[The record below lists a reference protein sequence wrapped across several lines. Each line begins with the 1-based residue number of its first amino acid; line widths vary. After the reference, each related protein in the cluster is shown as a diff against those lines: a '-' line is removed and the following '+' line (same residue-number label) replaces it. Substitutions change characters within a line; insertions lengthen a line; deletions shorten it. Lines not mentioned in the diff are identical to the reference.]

1 MRRNRRTSF
10 LILFLLCGII
20 IPITLTRSLTN
31 ERQQFYGVVYE
42 QATLLDSKFS
52 HNKGALSDYPSSSR
66 ISAMTNALAAT
77 ILFNEYNKGGSIDL
91 LNIAQ
96 KIVKASKES
105 FINTYHN
112 DSRGFTSLY
121 DFAIEDDSFVKSR
134 LFFRDQVLMLE
145 AFTKCILSLDETDD
159 AQKVPYEGLV
169 KNTKNFIEDY
179 LIEPDEI
186 WIDSL
191 FTYNTTLYTKNRFI
205 IIENICWTIWAA
217 LNLPPGFDSS
227 LSINAITNMMDLL
240 DTNATLNGA
249 IYNALTP
256 TGDLT
261 DQVFKL
267 RTNALYGIIN
277 LLLYDITEESRFLDR
292 GTAIYKFL
300 VDKLWDPSYEG
311 FFDVV
316 GEQGLKLVQGK
327 SLIGNAL
334 GCLLASRLSKYFP
347 NNASFKSIYV
357 LTNNI
362 TEKFLYSSGKSM
374 YYISCDRDGDPL
386 ELHSL
391 ESNLIR
397 LWQRVN
403 SLHIINGTYPQEVSI
418 GDKIQII
425 LNLDNPDNFNFIIEV
440 KGEEIEPFNITTS
453 DTQVILQ
460 IPLKR
465 NADIGPTSIHVKIK
479 VLKNTIDI
487 SDSLS
492 ITIGSDRRLPQGL
505 VYIVALGI
513 LVFLVVIARYPPKEL
528 EELIKRLASI
538 GVTEEQ
544 PSDDSTSDDSII
556 SKDVDIPQGED

>member
-1 MRRNRRTSF
+1 MRRDRCASF
-10 LILFLLCGII
+10 LILFLLGGTV

-31 ERQQFYGVVYE
+31 ERQHFYGVVYE
-42 QATLLDSKFS
+42 QATSLDSKFS

-77 ILFNEYNKGGSIDL
+77 MLFNEYNKGGSIDL

-96 KIVKASKES
+96 RIVKASKES
-105 FINTYHN
+105 LINTYHN

-134 LFFRDQVLMLE
+134 LFFRDQFLMLE
-145 AFTKCILSLDETDD
+145 AFTKCILSLDETDE
-159 AQKVPYEGLV
+159 AQIVPYETLV

-179 LIEPDEI
+179 LIEPNKL
-186 WIDSL
+186 WIDSV
-191 FTYNTTLYTKNRFI
+191 FTYDTTLYTKNKFI
-205 IIENICWTIWAA
+205 LVENICWIIWAA
-217 LNLPPGFDSS
+217 LNLLPDFNSP
-227 LSINAITNMMDLL
+227 LSIDAITKMMNFL
-240 DTNATLNGA
+240 DANATSEGA

-256 TGDLT
+256 TGDFT
-261 DQVFKL
+261 DQIFKL
-267 RTNALYGIIN
+267 RTNAFYGIIN
-277 LLLYDITEESRFLDR
+277 LLLYDITEEPKFQDR
-292 GTAIYKFL
+292 GLAIFNFL

-327 SLIGNAL
+327 SLIGNSL
-334 GCLLASRLSKYFP
+334 GCLLASRLSKNFP
-347 NNASFKSIYV
+347 NNASFKSVYV

-362 TEKFLYSSGKSM
+362 IEEYLYSSGKSM

-391 ESNLIR
+391 DSNLIR

-403 SLHIINGTYPQEVSI
+403 SLHIINGTYPQKVSI
-418 GDKIQII
+418 GGDKIQII
-425 LNLDNPDNFNFIIEV
+425 LNLDNPDNFNFTIEV
-440 KGEEIEPFNITTS
+440 KGEEIDPFNKTTS
-453 DTQVILQ
+453 DTQVTLQ

-479 VLKNTIDI
+479 VLKNTIDT

-505 VYIVALGI
+505 VYLVALGI
-513 LVFLVVIARYPPKEL
+513 LVCIVVIARYPPKNL
-528 EELIKRLASI
+528 EEFLARLASI
-538 GVTEEQ
+538 GITEKE
-544 PSDDSTSDDSII
+544 PPESDNSIL